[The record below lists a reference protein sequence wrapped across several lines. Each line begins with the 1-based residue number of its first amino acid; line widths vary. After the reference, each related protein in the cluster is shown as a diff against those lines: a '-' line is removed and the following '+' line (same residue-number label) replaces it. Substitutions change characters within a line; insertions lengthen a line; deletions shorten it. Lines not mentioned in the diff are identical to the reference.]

1 MLRTDTR
8 PPTAV
13 SMAICALLAPP
24 ESDLSTKPV
33 DLIIV
38 NAHRVSVGVTVKLFF
53 FNQKRKSRYQGLLN
67 CYGDRF

>member
-38 NAHRVSVGVTVKLFF
+38 NAHRVSVGVTVELFF
-53 FNQKRKSRYQGLLN
+53 SIKNESLDIRA
-67 CYGDRF
+67 C